1 MAEKASEIPLNADV
15 PAMEVSGLT
24 VKFPVR
30 GGVLGKV
37 QRYFTAVDDVSF
49 TLPQGKILSVVGESG
64 CGKSTL
70 VKSLVGLV
78 PMASGTFK
86 LFGETV
92 CRGKVAGPAALQKL
106 EGLATRKLDGLASQK
121 LGRLASQKLGGLAS
135 QKPCRVSD
143 LVQMIFQ
150 DPFSSLNPRQT
161 VAEILTA
168 PLLARGVKFDVAET
182 RAKELLERVSLPAA
196 SLQKFP
202 HEFSGGQRQ
211 RLCIARSLMVRPR
224 ILLCDEVTSAL
235 DVSVQAQ
242 ILHLLDDLRNE
253 FGLSILF
260 ISHDMQVVRALSD
273 EVLVMYFGHV
283 VERGHADEV
292 LTNPQHEYTQKLL
305 ASVPTI
311 RRKIC
316 Q

>member
-1 MAEKASEIPLNADV
+1 MMVKPMHDVDSVPQGQDV
-15 PAMEVSGLT
+15 PAVEVNGLT

-37 QRYFTAVDDVSF
+37 RDYFTAVDNVSF
-49 TLPQGKILSVVGESG
+49 VLPQGKILSIVGESG

-78 PMASGTFK
+78 PVASVDYK
-86 LFGETV
+86 LFGTPVVDGKLSNGKRV
-92 CRGKVAGPAALQKL
+92 C
-106 EGLATRKLDGLASQK
+106 
-121 LGRLASQKLGGLAS
+121 
-135 QKPCRVSD
+135 D
-143 LVQMIFQ
+143 LVQMVFQ

-161 VAEILTA
+161 VVEILTA
-168 PLLARGVKFDVAET
+168 PLVARGVPFDEARS
-182 RAKELLERVSLPAA
+182 RAKRLLDRVSIPDGALD
-196 SLQKFP
+196 KFP

-211 RLCIARSLMVRPR
+211 RLCIARSLMVEPK

-242 ILHLLDDLRNE
+242 ILHLLDDLRNDL
-253 FGLSILF
+253 GLSILF

-273 EVLVMYFGHV
+273 EVLVMYFGKV
-283 VERGHADEV
+283 VERGNADGV
-292 LTNPQHEYTQKLL
+292 LTDPQHEYTKKLL

-311 RRKIC
+311 RRG
-316 Q
+316 

>member
-1 MAEKASEIPLNADV
+1 MADRDV
-15 PAMEVSGLT
+15 FALEVSGLT
-24 VKFPVR
+24 VRFPIR

-49 TLPQGKILSVVGESG
+49 ALPQGKILSVVGESG

-78 PMASGTFK
+78 PMDRGTFR

-92 CRGKVAGPAALQKL
+92 EHGKVLYKEDGAA
-106 EGLATRKLDGLASQK
+106 
-121 LGRLASQKLGGLAS
+121 
-135 QKPCRVSD
+135 KPSRVSD

-161 VAEILTA
+161 VEEILTA
-168 PLLARGVKFDVAET
+168 PLVARGVKFEAAEA
-182 RAKELLERVSLPAA
+182 RAKELLDRVSIPAGA
-196 SLQKFP
+196 LQKFP

-211 RLCIARSLMVRPR
+211 RLCIARSLMVNPK

-283 VERGHADEV
+283 VERGLADEV
-292 LTNPQHEYTQKLL
+292 LVNPQHEYTRKLL

-311 RRKIC
+311 RRVRN
-316 Q
+316 

>member
-1 MAEKASEIPLNADV
+1 MVEKAPEMPLNAEV

-24 VKFPVR
+24 VKFPIR

-106 EGLATRKLDGLASQK
+106 EGSATRKLDGTAP
-121 LGRLASQKLGGLAS
+121 QKLGGLAS
-135 QKPCRVSD
+135 QKTCRVSD

-168 PLLARGVKFDVAET
+168 PLVARGVKFDAAET
-182 RAKELLERVSLPAA
+182 RAKELLERVSLPAE

>member
-1 MAEKASEIPLNADV
+1 
-15 PAMEVSGLT
+15 MEVSGLT
-24 VKFPVR
+24 VKFPIR

-92 CRGKVAGPAALQKL
+92 RQGKVAGLAALQKL
-106 EGLATRKLDGLASQK
+106 EGSATLKLDGTAP
-121 LGRLASQKLGGLAS
+121 QKLGGLAS
-135 QKPCRVSD
+135 QKTCRVSD

-168 PLLARGVKFDVAET
+168 PLVARGVKFDVAET

>member
-1 MAEKASEIPLNADV
+1 
-15 PAMEVSGLT
+15 MEVSGLT

-37 QRYFTAVDDVSF
+37 QKYFTAVENVSF
-49 TLPQGKILSVVGESG
+49 SVQAGQILSIVGESG

-78 PMASGTFK
+78 PMDSGEFK
-86 LFGETV
+86 LFGEKVVKGRTAS
-92 CRGKVAGPAALQKL
+92 GK
-106 EGLATRKLDGLASQK
+106 
-121 LGRLASQKLGGLAS
+121 
-135 QKPCRVSD
+135 RVSD

-161 VAEILTA
+161 VSEILTA
-168 PLLARGVKFDVAET
+168 PLVARGVKVLDAEA
-182 RAKELLERVSLPAA
+182 RARELLERVSLPKEA
-196 SLQKFP
+196 LQKFP

-211 RLCIARSLMVRPR
+211 RLCIARSLMVKPK

-242 ILHLLDDLRNE
+242 ILHLLDDLRGE
-253 FGLSILF
+253 FGLSIVF

-283 VERGHADEV
+283 VERGAADSV
-292 LTNPQHEYTQKLL
+292 LTDPQHEYTKKLL

-311 RRKIC
+311 RRDR
-316 Q
+316 

>member
-1 MAEKASEIPLNADV
+1 MVDKASEMPLNAEV

-92 CRGKVAGPAALQKL
+92 RRGRVAGPAAPQKL
-106 EGLATRKLDGLASQK
+106 EGSAMRKLDG
-121 LGRLASQKLGGLAS
+121 LASQKLGGLAS

-168 PLLARGVKFDVAET
+168 PLVARGVKFDAAET

>member
-49 TLPQGKILSVVGESG
+49 MLPQGEILSVVGESG

-106 EGLATRKLDGLASQK
+106 EGLATRKLDGLASQT
-121 LGRLASQKLGGLAS
+121 LGGLAS

>member
-1 MAEKASEIPLNADV
+1 
-15 PAMEVSGLT
+15 MEVSGLT
-24 VKFPVR
+24 VKFPIR

-37 QRYFTAVDDVSF
+37 QKYFTAVENVSF
-49 TLPQGKILSVVGESG
+49 SMQAGQILSIVGESG

-78 PMASGTFK
+78 PMDSGEFK
-86 LFGETV
+86 LFGEKVVKGRTAS
-92 CRGKVAGPAALQKL
+92 GK
-106 EGLATRKLDGLASQK
+106 
-121 LGRLASQKLGGLAS
+121 
-135 QKPCRVSD
+135 RVSD

-161 VAEILTA
+161 VSEILTA
-168 PLLARGVKFDVAET
+168 PLVARGVKVLDAEA
-182 RAKELLERVSLPAA
+182 RARELLERVSLPAE

-211 RLCIARSLMVRPR
+211 RLCIARSLMVKPK

-242 ILHLLDDLRNE
+242 ILHLLDDLRGE

-283 VERGHADEV
+283 VERGAADSV
-292 LTNPQHEYTQKLL
+292 LTDPQHEYTKKLL

-311 RRKIC
+311 RRDR
-316 Q
+316 

>member
-1 MAEKASEIPLNADV
+1 MPLNAEV

-24 VKFPVR
+24 VKFPIR

-37 QRYFTAVDDVSF
+37 QRYFIAVDDVSF

-92 CRGKVAGPAALQKL
+92 CRGKVAGLAALQKL
-106 EGLATRKLDGLASQK
+106 EGSATRKLDGLASQK
-121 LGRLASQKLGGLAS
+121 LGGLAT

-168 PLLARGVKFDVAET
+168 PLVARGVKFDVAET
-182 RAKELLERVSLPAA
+182 RAKELLERVSLPAE

>member
-1 MAEKASEIPLNADV
+1 MVEKAPEMPLNTEV

-24 VKFPVR
+24 VKFPIR

-92 CRGKVAGPAALQKL
+92 RQGKVAGLAALQKL
-106 EGLATRKLDGLASQK
+106 EGSATRKLDG
-121 LGRLASQKLGGLAS
+121 LASQKLGGLAS

-168 PLLARGVKFDVAET
+168 PLVARGGKFDAAET

>member
-1 MAEKASEIPLNADV
+1 MNAL
-15 PAMEVSGLT
+15 EVSGLT
-24 VKFPVR
+24 VKFPMR
-30 GGVLGKV
+30 GGILGKV
-37 QRYFTAVDDVSF
+37 QSYFTAVDDVSF
-49 TLPQGKILSVVGESG
+49 ELPEGKILAVVGESG

-70 VKSLVGLV
+70 AKSLVGLV
-78 PMASGTFK
+78 PMDRGEYRI
-86 LFGETV
+86 FGEKAEK
-92 CRGKVAGPAALQKL
+92 GKVG
-106 EGLATRKLDGLASQK
+106 TH
-121 LGRLASQKLGGLAS
+121 
-135 QKPCRVSD
+135 RVSD
-143 LVQMIFQ
+143 LMQMIFQ

-161 VAEILTA
+161 VAEILIA
-168 PLLARGVKFDVAET
+168 PLLARGVKLDVAEA
-182 RAKELLERVSLPAA
+182 RAKELLERVSMPVE

-211 RLCIARSLMVRPR
+211 RLCIARSLVVRPK

-283 VERGHADEV
+283 VERGAADIV
-292 LTNPQHEYTQKLL
+292 LTNPQHEYTRKLL

>member
-1 MAEKASEIPLNADV
+1 MAEV

-24 VKFPVR
+24 VKFPIR

-37 QRYFTAVDDVSF
+37 QKYFTAVEDVSF
-49 TLPQGKILSVVGESG
+49 TMQAGKILSIVGESG

-78 PMASGTFK
+78 PMDRGEFK
-86 LFGETV
+86 LFGQ
-92 CRGKVAGPAALQKL
+92 KVVKGRVELAVGAGMPQK
-106 EGLATRKLDGLASQK
+106 S
-121 LGRLASQKLGGLAS
+121 
-135 QKPCRVSD
+135 CRVSD

-161 VAEILTA
+161 VSEILTA
-168 PLLARGVKFDVAET
+168 PLVARGVKTLDAEA
-182 RAKELLERVSLPAA
+182 RARELLERVSLPKEA
-196 SLQKFP
+196 LQKFP

-211 RLCIARSLMVRPR
+211 RLCIARSLMVRPK

-242 ILHLLDDLRNE
+242 ILHLLDDLRGE

-283 VERGHADEV
+283 VERGAADVV

-311 RRKIC
+311 RRV
-316 Q
+316 QL

>member
-1 MAEKASEIPLNADV
+1 
-15 PAMEVSGLT
+15 MEVSGLT

-106 EGLATRKLDGLASQK
+106 EGLATRKLDG
-121 LGRLASQKLGGLAS
+121 LASQKLGGLAS

>member
-1 MAEKASEIPLNADV
+1 MVEKAPEMPLNTEV

-24 VKFPVR
+24 VKFPIR

-92 CRGKVAGPAALQKL
+92 RQGKVAGLAALQKL
-106 EGLATRKLDGLASQK
+106 EGSATLKLDGTAP
-121 LGRLASQKLGGLAS
+121 QKLGGLAS
-135 QKPCRVSD
+135 QKTCRVSD

-168 PLLARGVKFDVAET
+168 PLVARGVKFDAAET
-182 RAKELLERVSLPAA
+182 RAKELLERVSLPAE

>member
-1 MAEKASEIPLNADV
+1 
-15 PAMEVSGLT
+15 MEVSGLT
-24 VKFPVR
+24 VKFPIR

-37 QRYFTAVDDVSF
+37 QKYFTAVENVSF
-49 TLPQGKILSVVGESG
+49 SMQAGQIMSIVGESG

-78 PMASGTFK
+78 PMDRGEFK
-86 LFGETV
+86 LFGQKVVKGRVELAV
-92 CRGKVAGPAALQKL
+92 GAGKAQK
-106 EGLATRKLDGLASQK
+106 S
-121 LGRLASQKLGGLAS
+121 
-135 QKPCRVSD
+135 CRVSD

-168 PLLARGVKFDVAET
+168 PLVARGVKVLDAEA
-182 RAKELLERVSLPAA
+182 RARELLERVSIPKEA
-196 SLQKFP
+196 LQKFP

-211 RLCIARSLMVRPR
+211 RLCIARSLMVKPK

-283 VERGHADEV
+283 VERGAADSV
-292 LTNPQHEYTQKLL
+292 LTNPQHEYTKKLL

-311 RRKIC
+311 RRDR
-316 Q
+316 

>member
-1 MAEKASEIPLNADV
+1 MPLNAEV

-24 VKFPVR
+24 VKFPIR

-106 EGLATRKLDGLASQK
+106 EGSATLKLDGTAP
-121 LGRLASQKLGGLAS
+121 QKLGGLAS
-135 QKPCRVSD
+135 QKPCRVPD

-168 PLLARGVKFDVAET
+168 PLVARGVKFDVAET
-182 RAKELLERVSLPAA
+182 RAKELLERVSLPAE

>member
-1 MAEKASEIPLNADV
+1 MTLESV

-24 VKFPVR
+24 VKFPIR

-37 QRYFTAVDDVSF
+37 QNYFTAVEDVSF
-49 TLPQGKILSVVGESG
+49 VLEPGKILSIVGESG

-78 PMASGTFK
+78 PMDRGEFK
-86 LFGETV
+86 LFGHKV
-92 CRGKVAGPAALQKL
+92 VNGKVTLSQEASAQK
-106 EGLATRKLDGLASQK
+106 TY
-121 LGRLASQKLGGLAS
+121 
-135 QKPCRVSD
+135 RVSD

-161 VAEILTA
+161 IAEILTA
-168 PLLARGVKFDVAET
+168 PLVARGVKLQEAEG
-182 RAKELLERVSLPAA
+182 RAKELLERVSLPAQA
-196 SLQKFP
+196 LQKFP

-211 RLCIARSLMVRPR
+211 RLCIARSLMVKPK

-253 FGLSILF
+253 FGLSIVF

-273 EVLVMYFGHV
+273 DVLVMYFGHV
-283 VERGHADEV
+283 VEQGAADVV

-311 RRKIC
+311 KRTRP
-316 Q
+316 

>member
-1 MAEKASEIPLNADV
+1 MVDV

-24 VKFPVR
+24 VKFPIR

-37 QRYFTAVDDVSF
+37 QKYFTAVENVSF
-49 TLPQGKILSVVGESG
+49 SMQAGQILSIVGESG

-78 PMASGTFK
+78 PMDSGEFK
-86 LFGETV
+86 LFGEKV
-92 CRGKVAGPAALQKL
+92 VNGKVATAGPATAGMQQK
-106 EGLATRKLDGLASQK
+106 S
-121 LGRLASQKLGGLAS
+121 
-135 QKPCRVSD
+135 CRVSD

-161 VAEILTA
+161 VSEILTA
-168 PLLARGVKFDVAET
+168 PLVARGVKVLDAEA
-182 RAKELLERVSLPAA
+182 RARELLERVSLPKEA
-196 SLQKFP
+196 LQKFP

-211 RLCIARSLMVRPR
+211 RLCIARSLMVKPK

-283 VERGHADEV
+283 VERGAADSV
-292 LTNPQHEYTQKLL
+292 LTNPQHEYTKKLL

-311 RRKIC
+311 RRDR
-316 Q
+316 

>member
-1 MAEKASEIPLNADV
+1 MVEKAPEMPLNAEV

-24 VKFPVR
+24 VKFPIR

-106 EGLATRKLDGLASQK
+106 EGSATRKLDGTAP
-121 LGRLASQKLGGLAS
+121 QKLGGLAS
-135 QKPCRVSD
+135 QKTCRVSD

-168 PLLARGVKFDVAET
+168 PLVARGVKFDAAEM

>member
-1 MAEKASEIPLNADV
+1 MVEKAPEMPLNAEV

-24 VKFPVR
+24 VKFPIR

-106 EGLATRKLDGLASQK
+106 EGSATRKLDG
-121 LGRLASQKLGGLAS
+121 LASQKLGGLAS

-168 PLLARGVKFDVAET
+168 PLVARGVKFDAAET

>member
-24 VKFPVR
+24 VKFPMR

-106 EGLATRKLDGLASQK
+106 EGLATQKLDG
-121 LGRLASQKLGGLAS
+121 LASQKLGGLAS

>member
-1 MAEKASEIPLNADV
+1 MVEKAPEMPLNAEV

-24 VKFPVR
+24 VKFPIR

-92 CRGKVAGPAALQKL
+92 RQGKVAGLAALQKL
-106 EGLATRKLDGLASQK
+106 EGSATRKLDGLASQK
-121 LGRLASQKLGGLAS
+121 LGGLASQKLGGLAS
-135 QKPCRVSD
+135 QKLCRVSD

-168 PLLARGVKFDVAET
+168 PLVARGVKFDVAET